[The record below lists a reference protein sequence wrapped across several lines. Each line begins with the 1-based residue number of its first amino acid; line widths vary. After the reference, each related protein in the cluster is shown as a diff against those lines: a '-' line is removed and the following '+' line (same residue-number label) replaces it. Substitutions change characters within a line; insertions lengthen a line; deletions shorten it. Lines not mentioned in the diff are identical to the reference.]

1 MNESEKGGEQLK
13 NILKQLEYSK
23 DIMDKLS
30 MDFTAVY
37 VVDLNSGEFETLK
50 LTKKTNALKML
61 TEKQKTYE
69 MFHDYVAQYAEEYL
83 PEDERQEFKKC
94 FSYQYLKE
102 QLCSMDRFVFHY
114 RSFPNAG
121 NWQYFEVQAVKLNC
135 EAVDSEFIILV
146 GIRHIDEVLVKEKQ
160 IHDRLQKALEE
171 ATLKNEIISA
181 IGKSYY
187 YISRIDLEADYYE
200 VVSGE
205 ENFPVTAKLKG
216 CMSKTFRHNC
226 ERIVAEE
233 YLEAFLLFCDVS
245 TMAERLQDEESIA
258 MEYRTVNGDW
268 RRTRLIVKKRDEQGR
283 VTHVLCAVRSINDE
297 KRRERQLALRVAEA
311 KHETALKTRF
321 LSNMSHDIRTPLNGI
336 IGLLD
341 MAEKFPDD
349 LQMQEKCRK
358 KIRELSKFLLSMV
371 NDILDMNKLQSGEI
385 VNQDITFDI
394 ADMLRTVNEA
404 AQIKA
409 GEKQIE
415 YIIEWENSSFT
426 NLYLVGNP
434 LYTARILSILADN
447 AIKFSHIGSS
457 ISVNCN
463 EEQLDDK
470 NVICEF
476 VCKDY
481 GIGMSKEFAEHAFEL
496 FSQENE
502 SSRTKYEGTG
512 LGLAIAK
519 KMTDLLHGTIRLE
532 SEKGVGT
539 TATVRIPF
547 KIGTSDDIDAAQ
559 DYKMISLQGLRVLLV
574 EDNDLNMEI
583 ARFILEEQG
592 ITVEAAVNGQEA
604 VELFEKSEPGY
615 YNVILMDIMMPV
627 LNGLDATRKIRALKR
642 TDAEIIPVIAMS
654 ANAFSDDMIRSR
666 LAGMNA
672 HLAKPLD
679 REKIGITIQKC
690 LSQNSYTKI
699 HNNRQRQNDLYS

>member
-1 MNESEKGGEQLK
+1 MNEIEKDGEELK
-13 NILKQLEYSK
+13 KILKQLEYSK
-23 DIMDKLS
+23 YIMEKLC
-30 MDFTAVY
+30 MDFTSVY
-37 VVDLNSGEFETLK
+37 VVDLNSGKFETLK
-50 LTKKTNALKML
+50 LAQNTNALKML
-61 TEKQKTYE
+61 NEKQKTYE
-69 MFHDYVAQYAEEYL
+69 MFHDYVAQYAKEYV
-83 PEDERQEFKKC
+83 PEDERAEFKKC

-114 RSFPNAG
+114 RSIPNAG
-121 NWQYFEVQAVKLNC
+121 DRQYFEVQAVKLNG
-135 EAVDSEFIILV
+135 ETEDSEFIILV
-146 GIRHIDEVLVKEKQ
+146 GIRHIDEVMVKEKQ
-160 IHDRLQKALEE
+160 IQDRLKKALED

-181 IGKSYY
+181 IGKSYN

-205 ENFPVTAKLKG
+205 ENFPATAKLKG
-216 CMSKTFRHNC
+216 EMSKTLRHNC
-226 ERIVAEE
+226 EQIVAEE

-245 TMAERLQDEESIA
+245 TMAERLQDKESIS

-268 RRTRLIVKKRDEQGR
+268 HRTRLIVKKRDEHGR

-297 KRRERQLALRVAEA
+297 KRKEQRLALRAAEA

-321 LSNMSHDIRTPLNGI
+321 LSNMSHDIRTPMNGI

-341 MAEKFPDD
+341 MAEEFPDD

-358 KIRELSKFLLSMV
+358 QIRELSKYLLSMV
-371 NDILDMNKLQSGEI
+371 NDILDMNKLQSGES
-385 VNQDITFDI
+385 VNQDMTFDI
-394 ADMLRTVNEA
+394 TDMLRTVNEA
-404 AQIKA
+404 AWIKA
-409 GEKQIE
+409 EEKQIE
-415 YIIEWENSSFT
+415 YIVEWGKSSFT
-426 NLYLVGNP
+426 NQYLVGNP

-447 AIKFSHIGSS
+447 AIKFSHIGST
-457 ISVNCN
+457 ISVNCI

-476 VCKDY
+476 VCKDH
-481 GIGMSKEFAEHAFEL
+481 GIGMSKEFTEHAFEL

-502 SSRTKYEGTG
+502 SSRTRYEGTG

-519 KMTDLLHGTIRLE
+519 KLTDRLHGTICLE

-547 KIGTSDDIDAAQ
+547 KIGTDNDINAVQ
-559 DYKMISLQGLRVLLV
+559 DYKTISLQGLRVLLV
-574 EDNDLNMEI
+574 EDNELNMEI
-583 ARFILEEQG
+583 ARFILEDQG
-592 ITVEAAVNGQEA
+592 MTVEGAVNGQEA
-604 VELFEKSEPGY
+604 VEMFEKSVPGY

-642 TDAEIIPVIAMS
+642 TDAEIIPIIAMS
-654 ANAFSDDMIRSR
+654 ANSFSDDMIRSR

-679 REKIGITIQKC
+679 REKIERTIQKC
-690 LSQNSYTKI
+690 LSQNNHIKI
-699 HNNRQRQNDLYS
+699 HNKG

>member
-1 MNESEKGGEQLK
+1 MKK
-13 NILKQLEYSK
+13 ILKQLEQGK
-23 DIMDKLS
+23 HIMDKLS

-37 VVDLNSGEFETLK
+37 VVDLNSGKYETLK
-50 LTKKTNALKML
+50 LTQNTNALKMSNE
-61 TEKQKTYE
+61 TQKPYE
-69 MFHDYVAQYAEEYL
+69 TFHDYVAQYAKEYV
-83 PEDERQEFKKC
+83 PEDERAEFLKC
-94 FSYQYLKE
+94 FSYPYLKE
-102 QLCSMDRFVFHY
+102 QLCSTERFVFHY

-121 NWQYFEVQAVKLNC
+121 DRQYFEVQAVKLDS
-135 EAVDSEFIILV
+135 EADQSEFIILV
-146 GIRHIDEVLVKEKQ
+146 GIRHIDEVLLKEKQ
-160 IHDRLQKALEE
+160 IQDRQKKALEE
-171 ATLKNEIISA
+171 AELKNEIISA
-181 IGKSYY
+181 IGKSYD
-187 YISRIDLEADYYE
+187 YISRFDLEADTYE

-205 ENFPVTAKLKG
+205 ENFPGIAKHRG
-216 CMSKTFRHNC
+216 CLSKDLRHNC
-226 ERIVAEE
+226 EQLVAEE
-233 YLEAFLLFCDVS
+233 YLEGFLTFCDVT
-245 TMAERLQDEESIA
+245 TMAERLQNEESLS
-258 MEYRTVNGDW
+258 MEYRTTNGEW
-268 RRTRLIVKKRDEQGR
+268 RRTRLIVKKRDEHGR

-297 KRRERQLALRVAEA
+297 KRKEQQLALRAAEA
-311 KHETALKTRF
+311 KHETAMKTRF
-321 LSNMSHDIRTPLNGI
+321 LSNMSHDIRTPMNGI

-341 MAEKFPDD
+341 MAEEFPDD

-358 KIRELSKFLLSMV
+358 KIRELSKYLLSMV

-385 VNQDITFDI
+385 VNQNMTFDI
-394 ADMLRTVNEA
+394 ADMLRKVNEA

-409 GEKQIE
+409 EQKQIE
-415 YIIEWENSSFT
+415 YIVEWGKSAFT
-426 NLYLVGNP
+426 NQYLVGNP

-447 AIKFSHIGSS
+447 AIKFSHMGST

-470 NVICEF
+470 HVICEF

-481 GIGMSKEFAEHAFEL
+481 GIGMSKEFTEHAFEL

-502 SSRTKYEGTG
+502 SSRTRYEGTG

-519 KMTDLLHGTIRLE
+519 KLTDRLHGTICLE

-547 KIGTSDDIDAAQ
+547 KIGTPDDIKVVR
-559 DYKMISLQGLRVLLV
+559 DYKTISLQGLRVLLV

-583 ARFILEEQG
+583 ARFILEDQG
-592 ITVEAAVNGQEA
+592 MIVEGAVNGQEA
-604 VELFEKSEPGY
+604 VELFERSEPGY
-615 YNVILMDIMMPV
+615 YSVILMDIMMPV
-627 LNGLDATRKIRALKR
+627 LNGLDATRKIRTLKR

-679 REKIGITIQKC
+679 RKKIVETIQKC
-690 LSQNSYTKI
+690 LSQNSHI
-699 HNNRQRQNDLYS
+699 ICRYSC